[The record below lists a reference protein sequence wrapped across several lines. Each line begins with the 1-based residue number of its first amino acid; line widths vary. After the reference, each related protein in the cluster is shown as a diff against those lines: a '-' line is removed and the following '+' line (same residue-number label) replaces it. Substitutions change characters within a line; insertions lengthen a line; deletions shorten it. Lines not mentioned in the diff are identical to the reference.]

1 MYSRKQFDKDVQK
14 LRELIKACEEL
25 EVNNRNYTNSIHFEK
40 SNQRVEVLQVMRT
53 LTAKEYEVIKQ
64 IYNSTDEI
72 EANLSFQFGIQNDTY
87 YQLFHS
93 YSEGEK

>member
-1 MYSRKQFDKDVQK
+1 
-14 LRELIKACEEL
+14 
-25 EVNNRNYTNSIHFEK
+25 
-40 SNQRVEVLQVMRT
+40 MRT

-64 IYNSTDEI
+64 IYDSTDEN

-93 YSEGEK
+93 YSEGADSWITLKKNYTNIVGNYLN